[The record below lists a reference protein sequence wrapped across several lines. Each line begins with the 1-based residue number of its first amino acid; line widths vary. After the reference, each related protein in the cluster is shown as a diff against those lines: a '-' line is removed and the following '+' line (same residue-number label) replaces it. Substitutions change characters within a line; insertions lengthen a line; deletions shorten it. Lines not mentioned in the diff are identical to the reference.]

1 MKNLSLYRL
10 AVVATALMAAGLAPR
25 SGASTA
31 GFATLLQ
38 FCAQGR
44 PCPDGEAPYAG
55 LLMDHSGNLYGTT
68 QWGGARRRGTVF
80 ELALVDG
87 EYTESVL
94 YSFCSRGG
102 KSCTDGQQP
111 LNSLIMGPSGEL
123 YGTTFRGGDYGDG
136 TVFQLSPAAAS
147 GPWTERVLYS
157 FCAASGCSDGA
168 LPEAGL
174 TANPS
179 GELYGT
185 TYGGGT
191 GYDGSGVIFELVPNA
206 DKTKWAERVLYN
218 FCSRGGN
225 RCTDGGNPA
234 GGVTTDAS
242 GNLYGQTERG
252 GASGSW
258 GTVYEL
264 IPNARAAKWAER
276 ALYRFCSEPAD
287 NCQSHVGEPIPS
299 VTLIFDASGNLYG
312 TTYFGGTNS
321 QGTVYEPERRQDQ
334 LGGNKSVQLLLT
346 GRMRR
351 WRHAL
356 ERRDHGRIGQPLR
369 YDARGWSGF
378 QGYSVRADPG
388 CDRRDMVRAGSPQ
401 VLLGAPLRRWLGP
414 VRRPDHRH
422 VRGSLWYDGGW
433 RGHATAHGR
442 GHRIQGR
449 QIGADHWRSVQA

>member
-55 LLMDHSGNLYGTT
+55 LLMDQSGNLYGTT

-111 LNSLIMGPSGEL
+111 LDSLIMGPSGEL

-218 FCSRGGN
+218 FCSRGGS

-264 IPNARAAKWAER
+264 IPNARATKWAER

-299 VTLIFDASGNLYG
+299 VTLIFDASGDLYG
-312 TTYFGGTNS
+312 TTYFGGANS
-321 QGTVYEPERRQDQ
+321 QGTVYELTPNAGKTSWAETNLYSFCSQDGCADGAMPWSGVIMDGSGNLYGTTRGGGVDSKGTVFELIPNATAGTWSEQVLHKFCSERRCADGWAPSAG
-334 LGGNKSVQLLLT
+334 LITDTSGDLYGTTEAGGVTPPRT
-346 GRMRR
+346 G
-351 WRHAL
+351 
-356 ERRDHGRIGQPLR
+356 
-369 YDARGWSGF
+369 
-378 QGYSVRADPG
+378 
-388 CDRRDMVRAGSPQ
+388 AGT
-401 VLLGAPLRRWLGP
+401 VFEVAK
-414 VRRPDHRH
+414 
-422 VRGSLWYDGGW
+422 
-433 RGHATAHGR
+433 
-442 GHRIQGR
+442 
-449 QIGADHWRSVQA
+449 